1 MSFTQSKETPRL
13 LGDNVW
19 IVIVLESFLQEL
31 YFVEKIVELQDLY
44 QCWLEMDFENIFLLG
59 ILF

>member
-1 MSFTQSKETPRL
+1 VSFTQSKETPRL

>member
-1 MSFTQSKETPRL
+1 VSFTQSKETLRL
-13 LGDNVW
+13 LGDNVC